1 MQKDENSTIHRRVL
15 LQRKIDRYT
24 EETAELEIIKK
35 DSVFFQVFGRLVMC
49 CRKLFYISMLKRKN
63 IQEKS

>member
-1 MQKDENSTIHRRVL
+1 MQKDENSTIHRRAL

-35 DSVFFQVFGRLVMC
+35 NSVFFTS
-49 CRKLFYISMLKRKN
+49 ISDSFSVVATIL
-63 IQEKS
+63 Q